1 MLRNG
6 IRTLSP
12 SPIRQGAFA
21 AGTIVAAGLAVAA
34 PAFAQQPPQ
43 APGAQAASEA
53 LAVAAATLEPQG
65 TAEPAVEAT
74 LAMNAL
80 AAALPELEGA
90 ERKRA
95 RSLLARPTD
104 GAADQFRDGY
114 PPSAPV
120 AVAESAHFCVYW
132 VNDPRFEDAPDL
144 TDADTDGVPD
154 YVEAIL
160 EIAEHSYSVEVAP
173 GALGWAPPKP
183 DTQGCGAD
191 PSARADVYLKQL
203 GTEGLF
209 GYESPDPGQGRT
221 RSQYGYMVIDDDY
234 APAEYGYPDPLE
246 PARVTFAHEFNHLL
260 QQNYDSF
267 QDRWMFEAT
276 ATWSEDFVYPAV
288 NDYVTYVRAFASSP
302 GTPITDPTAV
312 RGLRIYGAAV
322 WNHWLSGPGGGYG
335 VDAVLRAWEVS
346 GTTRPRDF
354 AVAAYDK
361 SIRDSKGDGFSREF
375 AAFAA
380 ATAEWRTGFGGF
392 PDRALYPDMKRKGSL
407 SKGHRKRFRLD
418 HTAIRLLDV
427 RARGKGAIRLSVRAE
442 KGVRAG
448 LAIVARAGDPLSG
461 RVTRKSEYLRRGG
474 NGSVTLD
481 SPGRFD
487 RITAVL
493 ANADGRVRGFDGSDW
508 IYRKDKR
515 DFRVRLKRA
524 RVGH

>member
-1 MLRNG
+1 L
-6 IRTLSP
+6 P
-12 SPIRQGAFA
+12 A
-21 AGTIVAAGLAVAA
+21 ATIVAASLTMAA

-53 LAVAAATLEPQG
+53 LAVAEATLEPPG
-65 TAEPAVEAT
+65 TPEPAGEAT

-90 ERKRA
+90 ERRRA

-114 PPSAPV
+114 PPNAPV
-120 AVAESAHFCVYW
+120 AFAESAHFCVYW
-132 VNDPRFEDAPDL
+132 VNDAGFPDAPDL
-144 TDADTDGVPD
+144 TDSDGDGFPD

-191 PSARADVYLKQL
+191 PSARTDVYLKQL

-209 GYESPDPGQGRT
+209 GYESPDPGQGRA

-234 APAEYGYPDPLE
+234 ATAEYGYRDPLE

-288 NDYVTYVRAFASSP
+288 NDYVTYIGAFASSP
-302 GTPITDPTAV
+302 GAPITDPTAA

-335 VDAVLRAWEVS
+335 VDAVRRAWEVS
-346 GTTRPRDF
+346 GATRPRDF
-354 AVAAYDK
+354 AVGAYDE
-361 SIRDSKGDGFSREF
+361 SIRDSRGNGFSREF

-407 SKGHRKRFRLD
+407 SEGQGKRFRLD

-442 KGVRAG
+442 EGVRAG

-461 RVTRKSEYLRRGG
+461 RVTRKGEYLRRGG
-474 NGSVTLD
+474 SGSVTLD
-481 SPGRFD
+481 APGRFD
-487 RITAVL
+487 RITAVVV
-493 ANADGRVRGFDGSDW
+493 NADGRVKGFDGSDW
-508 IYRKDKR
+508 IYSKDKQG
-515 DFRVRLKRA
+515 FRVRLTGARA
-524 RVGH
+524 GR